1 MTTFVASY
9 QSEWLKTKRSLAAWL
24 VVLGGFFIPFIL
36 FWARVLYPEK
46 LKKAVLAPTYWEEV
60 LSQSWQFMAILMLP
74 MGLVLAT
81 SLLTQMEF
89 RNNTWKQLHTTPQS
103 YTTIFV
109 AKLGVLLT
117 MLVQF
122 FILFN
127 LGMYLSGILPPL
139 VFGISLPKQAFPWEM
154 YLKTSGHFWI
164 NCLPI
169 VGFQYL
175 VSLQFKNF
183 LVPLGAG
190 IGLLLASLIGIEWE
204 HGHWLPYSYCSYY
217 FFSLRGA
224 KMGTLSVDAFSK
236 WALGYF
242 VGFTLLSYFFYIL
255 KKDKS

>member
-36 FWARVLYPEK
+36 FWARVLYPDK
-46 LKKAVLAPTYWEEV
+46 LRKEVLSPTYWEE
-60 LSQSWQFMAILMLP
+60 LLGQSWQFMAIFMLP

-117 MLVQF
+117 MLFQF

-139 VFGISLPKQAFPWEM
+139 VRGISLPKQAFPWEV

-169 VGFQYL
+169 A
-175 VSLQFKNF
+175 VSYTHLH
-183 LVPLGAG
+183 V
-190 IGLLLASLIGIEWE
+190 IELIE
-204 HGHWLPYSYCSYY
+204 S
-217 FFSLRGA
+217 
-224 KMGTLSVDAFSK
+224 T
-236 WALGYF
+236 
-242 VGFTLLSYFFYIL
+242 
-255 KKDKS
+255 